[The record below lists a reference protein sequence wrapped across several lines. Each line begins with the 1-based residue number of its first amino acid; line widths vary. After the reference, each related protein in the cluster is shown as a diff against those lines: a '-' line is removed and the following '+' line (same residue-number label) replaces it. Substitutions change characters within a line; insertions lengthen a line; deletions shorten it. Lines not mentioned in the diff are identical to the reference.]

1 MTECRPFSDTE
12 MKVYKDLFMD
22 YCVLGGM
29 PAVVSQYIRTGHFSK
44 TLEIQRQ
51 INIDYEE
58 DLRANKNLGIY
69 KGALFENFIAE
80 AFVKQG
86 FGLYYYKKS
95 FRCAKI

>member
-1 MTECRPFSDTE
+1 MATALKAFKLDG
-12 MKVYKDLFMD
+12 KYD
-22 YCVLGGM
+22 GM
-29 PAVVSQYIRTGHFSK
+29 QTFFWYRNES
-44 TLEIQRQ
+44 LQRQ

-86 FGLYYYKKS
+86 VGLYYYKKS
-95 FRCAKI
+95 FWCAKIEKIKKKVNGKWN